1 MFIFITIELIQS
13 RNYWIPAIKD
23 RHLYEWDVRYIHYN
37 YRLNIFPHLSHTCY
51 RSYIFISFIRTSPST
66 NANKLT
72 LNQKPLPISILIFT
86 AKFQRNFYK
95 MQKNQ
100 LAHSTAP
107 IQHIAR
113 CTLCTS
119 RRFLRLASA
128 EKSISRGRESTS
140 IACLKFLREDG
151 IQGRRWYGHWQKRGG
166 VSMVERGLM
175 RNRIRS
181 YRWNFSQ
188 VHLSAGSAASLVLES
203 VVCIAVNRPERS
215 RERKR
220 ERIRKGAG
228 GRGKRA
234 MRERPVR
241 WRNVTWSVPSGAD
254 VARPITISRG
264 EFSVT
269 L

>member
-1 MFIFITIELIQS
+1 MFIFITIELIQF
-13 RNYWIPAIKD
+13 RNHWIPAIKD
-23 RHLYEWDVRYIHYN
+23 WHLHDWDVCYIHYN
-37 YRLNIFPHLSHTCY
+37 YRLNIVPYLSHTCY
-51 RSYIFISFIRTSPST
+51 RSYILISFIRTSSLT
-66 NANKLT
+66 DAKKQT
-72 LNQKPLPISILIFT
+72 LNQKPLRISHLIFT
-86 AKFQRNFYK
+86 AKFQRNFHK

-220 ERIRKGAG
+220 ER
-228 GRGKRA
+228 
-234 MRERPVR
+234 E
-241 WRNVTWSVPSGAD
+241 
-254 VARPITISRG
+254 
-264 EFSVT
+264 
-269 L
+269 